1 MIIALMQGGKRMDDL
16 ISRKQ
21 AIDAVL
27 NNEHSTDITLMGDA
41 FGKGYTEGYK
51 EEQNN
56 VLQYLADLPSAQPE
70 RKIGH
75 WIEHENADI
84 VEGYYVP
91 KYECFC
97 CHTWKNDDSDYCPD
111 CGADM
116 RGEQNDN

>member
-1 MIIALMQGGKRMDDL
+1 MDDL

-41 FGKGYTEGYK
+41 FGKGYIEGYK

-70 RKIGH
+70 IIRCKDCKHH
-75 WIEHENADI
+75 WTYKSMDRMPIERCDLEQTFYDAEHD
-84 VEGYYVP
+84 
-91 KYECFC
+91 FC
-97 CHTWKNDDSDYCPD
+97 SLAERREETT
-111 CGADM
+111 
-116 RGEQNDN
+116 